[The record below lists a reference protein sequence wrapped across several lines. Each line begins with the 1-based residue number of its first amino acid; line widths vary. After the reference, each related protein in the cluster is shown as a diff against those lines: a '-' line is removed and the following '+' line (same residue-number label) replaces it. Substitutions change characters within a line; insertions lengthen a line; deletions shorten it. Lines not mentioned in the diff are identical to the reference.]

1 MDYLERFMVKPNDK
15 VDLDKID
22 ASEKGSFESKDQAR
36 EETEAEV
43 EKDAQTAVPDVCR
56 GEALAAD
63 LFAGARRGRQGRD
76 HQPRALGD
84 EPPGLLGQRV
94 QGADPGRGVPTTFLW
109 RYHQAVPSR
118 GHVAIF
124 NRSHYEDVLVVR
136 VHNLVPPNRSGRNA
150 TSRSTTSRRLLAEN
164 GTMILKFYLH
174 IDPDE
179 QLERFKD
186 RIDDPTR
193 HWKISDGD
201 YAERPFWNDYTKA
214 FEAALGKMQHQVRPL
229 VHHSGQP
236 QMVPQPGDLPRSSM
250 PSLESLDHEIP
261 RARGRHC
268 GDQAQVPRDRLP
280 GEQP

>member
-22 ASEKGSFESKDQAR
+22 ASEKGSFESKEQAR
-36 EETEAEV
+36 EETETEV
-43 EKDAQTAVPDVCR
+43 EKMRKLQFLMYAEGKHSLLIC
-56 GEALAAD
+56 L
-63 LFAGARRGRQGRD
+63 QGRD
-76 HQPRALGD
+76 AAGKDGTINHVLWAMNP
-84 EPPGLLGQRV
+84 
-94 QGADPGRGVPTTFLW
+94 QGCSVSGFKVPTPEEASHDFLW

-136 VHNLVPPNRSGRNA
+136 VHNLVPKSVWSKRYKQINDFEK
-150 TSRSTTSRRLLAEN
+150 LLAEN

-214 FEAALGKMQHQVRPL
+214 FEAALGKCSTRHAPWFIIPANHKWFRNL
-229 VHHSGQP
+229 AISKIINA
-236 QMVPQPGDLPRSSM
+236 
-250 PSLESLDHEIP
+250 SLESLDMKYPEPEVDIAEIKRKYHEIVC
-261 RARGRHC
+261 RENNH
-268 GDQAQVPRDRLP
+268 DK
-280 GEQP
+280 